1 MLKHITI
8 FLPIPYRGGSL
19 RVTKTIA
26 RMISKGSQQAGT
38 PCGVRVAVLAG
49 EYDLDA
55 AFADLVE
62 DGIEVREYSWRT
74 ISRKE
79 ATAIKR
85 NQNEGTVLDFDRYQL
100 PEDGIDNC
108 CDSDCWF
115 VVSDRLDLPLA
126 PVKPYIVFATDYIQR
141 YFPGIFP
148 KSGWGEIDHSFLQA
162 ARLAK
167 AVIAT
172 TPQTMQDAISYAGV
186 PASKVHLAPMDFDPT
201 WIPAVHPSEDRK
213 RSYIVWPTNP
223 AQHKNHVRA
232 IDALT
237 RYYEELEGSLD
248 VKILGPNSRWLDPKF
263 DVKPKV
269 MAIDYVKDLRSKI
282 ADSQAIRKRVQFAG
296 ELSDDRYAATLSGAA
311 FLWHPTLIDNG
322 TFVVAEAA
330 WCGCPSLAS
339 GYPQM
344 RYIGERFAIPME
356 FFNAASVESMAGAL
370 KSMEGKADEIRRGL
384 PSREALS
391 RHSWQNYASEYWDIL
406 HRIVA

>member
-26 RMISKGSQQAGT
+26 RMISKGSQHAGT
-38 PCGVRVAVLAG
+38 PCRVRVAVLAG
-49 EYDLDA
+49 EYDLETV
-55 AFADLVE
+55 FADLVN
-62 DGIEVREYSWRT
+62 DDIEVREFSWRT

-79 ATAIKR
+79 VAAIKR
-85 NQNEGTVLDFDRYQL
+85 NQGESAELDFDQYQI
-100 PEDGIDNC
+100 PDDGIDNC
-108 CDSDCWF
+108 IDSDCWLI
-115 VVSDRLDLPLA
+115 VSDRLAMPLA
-126 PVKPYIVFATDYIQR
+126 PVKPHIVFATDYIQR
-141 YFPGIFP
+141 YIPGIFP
-148 KSGWGEIDHSFLQA
+148 KSGWGKIDHSFLQA
-162 ARLAK
+162 ARLAT

-172 TPQTMQDAISYAGV
+172 TPQTMQDAITYAGV

-201 WIPAVHPSEDRK
+201 WMSVVHSAQEPK
-213 RSYIVWPTNP
+213 RPYIVWPTNP

-232 IDALT
+232 IDALI
-237 RYYEELEGSLD
+237 RYYEELEGALD

-263 DVKPKV
+263 GVNAQV
-269 MAIDYVKDLRSKI
+269 MAIDYVRDLRTKI
-282 ADSQAIRKRVQFAG
+282 ADSQVIRRHVQFLG

-344 RYIGERFAIPME
+344 RYIGDRFAIPME
-356 FFNAASVESMAGAL
+356 FFNASSVQGMANAL
-370 KSMEGKADEIRRGL
+370 KYMESKADEIRLRL
-384 PSREALS
+384 PSRESLA

-406 HRIVA
+406 HRIFA